1 MTDSVHSQRP
11 MMVYSVADQHT
22 STSGTETEAHLP
34 EVHREIIY
42 GLDTGL
48 VGLEPEISY
57 F

>member
-1 MTDSVHSQRP
+1 MTDNVHSQRP
-11 MMVYSVADQHT
+11 MIVYSVADQYAFT
-22 STSGTETEAHLP
+22 SDAETEVHLP
-34 EVHREIIY
+34 EVHREITC